1 MAARKPRKPK
11 VEEAAIEEVVA
22 HKENHGKQKMTIEHR
37 ADGAKIMRIAGMKIV
52 SY

>member
-11 VEEAAIEEVVA
+11 VEEVATEEVA
-22 HKENHGKQKMTIEHR
+22 IIKEKPGKQKMTIEYR
-37 ADGAKIMRIAGMKIV
+37 EDGAKVMRIGGMKIV